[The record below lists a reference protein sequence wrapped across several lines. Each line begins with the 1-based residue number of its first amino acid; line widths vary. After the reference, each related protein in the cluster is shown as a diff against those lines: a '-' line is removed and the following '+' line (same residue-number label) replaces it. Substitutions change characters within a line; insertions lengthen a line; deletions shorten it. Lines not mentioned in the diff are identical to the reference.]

1 MPEYFDF
8 SKMEKIVPRADSW
21 DKVVARL
28 QAKKARKVLPF
39 RLFSSLSVAAS
50 IFFVAGALFLGLQ
63 ADANLIQPNTASSTD
78 STENLSWYS
87 SLGSGEAV
95 DSFSTP
101 IDNYFK

>member
-1 MPEYFDF
+1 MPESFDF
-8 SKMEKIVPRADSW
+8 SKMAKIAPRADSW
-21 DKVVARL
+21 DKVVARI
-28 QAKKARKVLPF
+28 QAKKARKILPF

-50 IFFVAGALFLGLQ
+50 LFLIAGALFLGLQ
-63 ADANLIQPNTASSTD
+63 ANANLITPSTSATD

-87 SLGSGEAV
+87 ELGSGEAV